1 MGYANIQA
9 DSNFYRQSLNADG
22 IKDVTGPYTSLYED
36 VFRAITV
43 TTDSVVSVTSY
54 VGDSLS
60 NQFLFAG
67 TEIYGLFSSVTIHSG
82 NAILHLAGAS
92 YISEI
97 INQYSATGIPLGFY
111 EEGTQCLSQKI
122 SALLTQGVFDDASW
136 VMVPSQ
142 YEEDWV
148 RAFKPTSEL
157 GNLAFTR
164 SSDATF
170 TDSTGVVR
178 RSPWNLVTY
187 SEQFNNA
194 AWTKDRVTVTDN
206 VTTAPNGTLSA
217 DKIVDTLQGNNA
229 YRVYNAVT
237 LSAISYSASF
247 YVKAA
252 EYSWV
257 YIRIGNSLRVW
268 FNVTTGVVGG
278 ADSGIAG
285 RIENAGNGWYRCTA
299 IITTATAGGGFALL
313 GLTNANNVESYT
325 PTTGGQGVF
334 VWGAQLVE
342 GTEALPYFATTDR
355 LNVPR
360 LDYSNADGT
369 LSTCPRL
376 LLEPQRTNSIRN
388 SSMVGAV
395 AGSPGTLPTNWAAS
409 VAGLTQTIVG
419 TGTENGLPYIDLRFN
434 GTANSTTLLVNLE
447 GTTTIAASNGQTWN
461 QSIYAKVIAAPQPPI
476 SYALFSVQRAGGSN
490 LGSFTNTFV
499 PTSTLQ
505 RFTATNT
512 MNQATITS
520 IQPYFLATIAAA
532 TAYDFTI
539 RIAAPQMELGAYAT
553 TWVPTTTAAVT
564 RIADAASKTGV
575 SSLIGQAEGVF
586 FIDFVYSNSDTS
598 NAQLFSL
605 SDGTATN
612 RIMIGTVFSNVL
624 NATITNNSSSVFAG
638 NTSFA
643 LVVGQQYRAAI
654 GYKANDFVFYVNGTQ
669 ITTDNSGAVPATSQI
684 QSNSGAG
691 SSNMFYRINQAAL
704 FPVRLD
710 NATLAALTTL

>member
-1 MGYANIQA
+1 MGYTNVQA
-9 DSNFYRQSLNADG
+9 DVNFYRQSLNADG

-60 NQFLFAG
+60 SQFLFAG

-97 INQYSATGIPLGFY
+97 VNQYSASGIPLGFY

-178 RSPWNLVTY
+178 RSPWNLVTF
-187 SEQFNNA
+187 SEQFDNA
-194 AWTKDRVTVTDN
+194 AWTKSSGGTGIAPSITANTSTSPTGTLTADRVQFNCTGTTNPDRSVLFQTFNNAVVGRSYTFSVYIKANASSEVGKQLRFN
-206 VTTAPNGTLSA
+206 VDSGTNPSQVITITADWTRYTFVAIAASTFMNVLLETRGTITTNTTA
-217 DKIVDTLQGNNA
+217 DV
-229 YRVYNAVT
+229 
-237 LSAISYSASF
+237 
-247 YVKAA
+247 
-252 EYSWV
+252 
-257 YIRIGNSLRVW
+257 
-268 FNVTTGVVGG
+268 
-278 ADSGIAG
+278 
-285 RIENAGNGWYRCTA
+285 
-299 IITTATAGGGFALL
+299 LL
-313 GLTNANNVESYT
+313 
-325 PTTGGQGVF
+325 
-334 VWGAQLVE
+334 WGAQLVE

-395 AGSPGTLPTNWAAS
+395 AGSPGTLPTNWTQLLG
-409 VAGLTQTIVG
+409 AGLTRTIVG
-419 TGTENGLPYIDLRFN
+419 TGTENGLPYVDVRYN
-434 GTANSTTLLVNLE
+434 GTATGTSVLLAFETVT
-447 GTTTIAASNGQTWN
+447 GITAANGQVWTGSFYLKTISLPN
-461 QSIYAKVIAAPQPPI
+461 PPNNYR
-476 SYALFSVQRAGGSN
+476 SLFAEYTSAGVYVRDVSFAITPTSNLNRFSQTETLAGGATTARVVNGVLGN
-490 LGSFTNTFV
+490 LTNG
-499 PTSTLQ
+499 
-505 RFTATNT
+505 A
-512 MNQATITS
+512 
-520 IQPYFLATIAAA
+520 
-532 TAYDFTI
+532 AYDFTI

-564 RIADAASKTGV
+564 RIADLASKTGV
-575 SSLIGQAEGVF
+575 SSLINSQEGVLF
-586 FIDFVYSNSDTS
+586 AEIQGLSNDTVRLAISDGTNSNNIYIELSLSNASAVGRVGAVNQFSIISAQTLTNNNKIAIKYKTNDFSLWINGVQVGTDTS
-598 NAQLFSL
+598 GSTYSINTLNAIRFDRGDGGIPFYGNVRQMVLFPTALTNAQL
-605 SDGTATN
+605 AE
-612 RIMIGTVFSNVL
+612 
-624 NATITNNSSSVFAG
+624 
-638 NTSFA
+638 
-643 LVVGQQYRAAI
+643 
-654 GYKANDFVFYVNGTQ
+654 
-669 ITTDNSGAVPATSQI
+669 
-684 QSNSGAG
+684 
-691 SSNMFYRINQAAL
+691 
-704 FPVRLD
+704 
-710 NATLAALTTL
+710 LTTL

>member
-60 NQFLFAG
+60 NQFLLAG

-97 INQYSATGIPLGFY
+97 VNQYSASGIPLGFY

-142 YEEDWV
+142 YKEDTV

-157 GNLAFTR
+157 GNLNFTR

-342 GTEALPYFATTDR
+342 GAEALPYFATTDR

-360 LDYSNADGT
+360 LDYRNADGT

-376 LLEPQRTNSIRN
+376 LLEPQRTNGIRN

-395 AGSPGTLPTNWAAS
+395 AGSPGTLPTNWTQFFGN
-409 VAGLTQTIVG
+409 GLTRTVVG
-419 TGTENGLPYIDLRFN
+419 TGTENGLPYVDVRFSGTVTTTSTEIVTETSTAISASSGQVWSTSAFIKIVSAPTPPNSYVLKSYYWN
-434 GTANSTTLLVNLE
+434 GGAYVNESNTSFTPTTTLARY
-447 GTTTIAASNGQTWN
+447 AAVHT
-461 QSIYAKVIAAPQPPI
+461 
-476 SYALFSVQRAGGSN
+476 
-490 LGSFTNTFV
+490 V
-499 PTSTLQ
+499 PAS
-505 RFTATNT
+505 
-512 MNQATITS
+512 TITHTS
-520 IQPYFLATIAAA
+520 QAIRANLTNGA
-532 TAYDFTI
+532 AYDFTI

-553 TWVPTTTAAVT
+553 TWVPTTTTAVT

-575 SSLIGQAEGVF
+575 SSLIGQAEGTL
-586 FIDFVYSNSDTS
+586 FVDIIPT
-598 NAQLFSL
+598 
-605 SDGTATN
+605 D
-612 RIMIGTVFSNVL
+612 V
-624 NATITNNSSSVFAG
+624 TITNAIGINNGSTSDRILIFTGSGLIFAQVRVG
-638 NTSFA
+638 GVSQFNVNTSA
-643 LVVGQQYRAAI
+643 SVGVRYKAAI
-654 GYKANDFVFYVNGTQ
+654 AYKGSNFAFYLNGTQ
-669 ITTDNSGAVPATSQI
+669 IGVSSTGTVPACSVISYDTGTGVSPFVGR
-684 QSNSGAG
+684 N
-691 SSNMFYRINQAAL
+691 NQAAL
-704 FPVRLD
+704 FPTRLD
-710 NATLAALTTL
+710 NATLAAITTL